1 MGREV
6 DQAERLH
13 ELVDIDAPVLVEVDA
28 LRQVCHGLV
37 ADLHLEVRA
46 QELPGL
52 MELLKRDQTC
62 QTERQRKKKVFR
74 SDPEKKK
81 HEKKVPK
88 RGLHRKE

>member
-6 DQAERLH
+6 DQAERLQ

-28 LRQVCHGLV
+28 LRQVRHGLV

-52 MELLKRDQTC
+52 VELLKRDQTC
-62 QTERQRKKKVFR
+62 QTERRRKKKVSR
-74 SDPEKKK
+74 SEPEKKK
-81 HEKKVPK
+81 RKSAKK
-88 RGLHRKE
+88 RKSLPPE